1 MRIDVSRLRSNHIIF
16 HTPYTTPRWPPP
28 ANADWRLQRC
38 GFRITLAAVIE
49 KLRLFLVILE
59 EGSLRRAAERLHISQ
74 SAITRQIQLLEHDL
88 GGRILERTSAG
99 VRPTNGGHTLAGKA
113 RSLLADYDSVMAEV
127 RRTVRG
133 ESDRLRIG
141 YVASA
146 VQEYLG
152 PALAAL
158 RRTYPK
164 LKVKMLDQTPGEMII
179 ALRHGEIDLALTGH
193 GVDLLS
199 RDFYT
204 HKLASVPSLVA
215 LPLDH
220 PLAHQKEIS
229 ISQLKNESF
238 IRGSDSVVPGY
249 NQKIVQFCRRFGKY
263 RPRFVSIGQPSGGQ
277 PANLAEGLVMAAN
290 EGAISLQPN
299 YISHIGVPNVVM
311 IPITDE
317 EATWDLFLV
326 WQRGKMSGP
335 LRALLGNLQFNPKS

>member
-1 MRIDVSRLRSNHIIF
+1 M
-16 HTPYTTPRWPPP
+16 
-28 ANADWRLQRC
+28 
-38 GFRITLAAVIE
+38 IE

-88 GGRILERTSAG
+88 GGRLLERTSAG
-99 VRPTNGGHTLAGKA
+99 VRPTTGGHTLADRAKT
-113 RSLLADYDSVMAEV
+113 LLATYDSVLAEV
-127 RRTVRG
+127 RRLVRG

-152 PALAAL
+152 PALAVL

-179 ALRHGEIDLALTGH
+179 ALRQGEIDLALTGH

-204 HKLASVPSLVA
+204 HKLASVPTLVT

-220 PLAHQKEIS
+220 PLASQKQIS

-238 IRGSDSVVPGY
+238 VRVSDGAVPGY
-249 NQKIVQFCRRFGKY
+249 NQTILQFCRKFGKF
-263 RPRFVSIGQPSGGQ
+263 RPRFIVMEQ
-277 PANLAEGLVMAAN
+277 PASLAEGLAMTAN
-290 EGAISLQPN
+290 EGAVSLQPHFV
-299 YISHIGVPNVVM
+299 SHLGIPNVVM
-311 IPITDE
+311 VPIADK
-317 EATWDLFLV
+317 EATWDLFVV
-326 WQRGKMSGP
+326 WQRGKTSSP
-335 LRALLGNLQFNPKS
+335 LRALLDALRLNPKVQSR

>member
-1 MRIDVSRLRSNHIIF
+1 M
-16 HTPYTTPRWPPP
+16 
-28 ANADWRLQRC
+28 
-38 GFRITLAAVIE
+38 IE

-88 GGRILERTSAG
+88 GGRILERTSSG
-99 VRPTNGGHTLAGKA
+99 VRPTTGGHALAGKA
-113 RSLLADYDSVMAEV
+113 QDLLADYDAVMAEV
-127 RRTVRG
+127 RRMVRG

-158 RRTYPK
+158 RRTHPK

-179 ALRHGEIDLALTGH
+179 GLRHGEVDLALTGH
-193 GVDLLS
+193 GVGLLS

-220 PLAHQKEIS
+220 PLAYQKEIS

-238 IRGSDSVVPGY
+238 ASGSDSVVPGY
-249 NQKIVQFCRRFGKY
+249 NQKIVQFCRRFGRY
-263 RPRFVSIGQPSGGQ
+263 RPRFVPIGQPAS
-277 PANLAEGLVMAAN
+277 LAEGLVTAAN
-290 EGAISLQPN
+290 EGAISLQPSF
-299 YISHIGVPNVVM
+299 ISHLSIPNVVM
-311 IPITDE
+311 VPIADKQ
-317 EATWDLFLV
+317 AVWDLYLV
-326 WQRGKMSGP
+326 WQRGRMSGP
-335 LRALLGNLQFNPKS
+335 LRALLGSLQLNTKS

>member
-1 MRIDVSRLRSNHIIF
+1 
-16 HTPYTTPRWPPP
+16 
-28 ANADWRLQRC
+28 
-38 GFRITLAAVIE
+38 VIE
-49 KLRLFLVILE
+49 KLRLFLVIIE

-88 GGRILERTSAG
+88 GGRVLERTSSG
-99 VRPTNGGHTLAGKA
+99 VRPTGGGHTLAEKA
-113 RSLLADYDSVMAEV
+113 RTLLADYDSVMAEV
-127 RRTVRG
+127 RRLVRG

-152 PALAAL
+152 PALAVL

-164 LKVKMLDQTPGEMII
+164 LKVKMLDQTPGEMIL

-204 HKLASVPSLVA
+204 HKLASVPSLVT

-220 PLAHQKEIS
+220 PMASQKQIS

-238 IRGSDSVVPGY
+238 VGAPDSAVPGY
-249 NQKIVQFCRRFGKY
+249 NQKVVELCRRFGKF
-263 RPRFVSIGQPSGGQ
+263 RPRFISIDQ
-277 PANLAEGLVMAAN
+277 PASIAEGLAIAAN
-290 EGAISLQPN
+290 EGAISLQPLF
-299 YISHIGVPNVVM
+299 ISHLGIPNVVM
-311 IPITDE
+311 VPLADK
-317 EATWDLFLV
+317 EATWDLFVV
-326 WQRGKMSGP
+326 WQRGKASGP
-335 LRALLGNLQFNPKS
+335 LRALLDALRLKPGAE